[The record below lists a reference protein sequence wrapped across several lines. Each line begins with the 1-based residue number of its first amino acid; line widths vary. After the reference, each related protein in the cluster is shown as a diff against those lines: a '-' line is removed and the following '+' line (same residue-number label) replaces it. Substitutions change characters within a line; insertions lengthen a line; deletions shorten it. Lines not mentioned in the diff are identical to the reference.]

1 MVPMKRNKIGKK
13 KRGKSEEEWD
23 KMLEKLEK
31 CLLHIRNVG
40 GGGSV
45 EAESKAQR
53 QSPR

>member
-1 MVPMKRNKIGKK
+1 MVPMKRNKIGK

-40 GGGSV
+40 GGGV